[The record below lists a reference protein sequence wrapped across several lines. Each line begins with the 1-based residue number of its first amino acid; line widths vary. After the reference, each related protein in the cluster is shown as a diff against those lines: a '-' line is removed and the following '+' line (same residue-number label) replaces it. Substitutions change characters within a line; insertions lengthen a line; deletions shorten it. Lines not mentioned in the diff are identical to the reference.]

1 MAFDSHLAERIEQ
14 ILIQKKVVFY
24 QKKMM
29 GGLCFMVNEKMC
41 CAIHFDKKKQL
52 DLLMARI
59 GPEQEEI
66 HKNRPGCLPMDFTG
80 RPMKGFVFVDANG
93 FDLEED
99 LLFWI
104 NLCLAYNPKANSS
117 KKRK

>member
-1 MAFDSHLAERIEQ
+1 MAFDSHLAERIEHV
-14 ILIQKKVVFY
+14 LIQKKVVFY

-41 CAIHFDKKKQL
+41 CGIHFDKKKQL
-52 DLLMARI
+52 DLLMVRI
-59 GPEQEEI
+59 GTVQEEI
-66 HKNRPGCLPMDFTG
+66 HENRPGCLPMDFTG
-80 RPMKGFVFVDANG
+80 KPMKGFVFVYANG

-104 NLCLAYNPKANSS
+104 NLCLAYNSKANSS